1 MYRVLIVDDEPIIC
15 EGLKRSVKW
24 SDYNCEVV
32 GTASNGMEGLEKM
45 NELDPDIL
53 ISDIS
58 MNNMDG
64 LAMIAAIR
72 SERPDMEITRLTGY
86 RNFEYA
92 QRAIK
97 LGVTRFLLKPS
108 RMDEIEE
115 AVLAMT
121 QNLKDHGNEGIL
133 LVDNLWDLSLGSD
146 GYLYETFIR
155 NRPEG
160 RTDGSQKGEGRI
172 RDSEANN
179 YVLKAALAYIL
190 DHYTEKLSLGDVS
203 EHCYVSSW
211 HLSKLLNQYTG
222 RGFFEIIN
230 LIRIDRAK
238 ELLLNTGSK
247 IQEVSDSVGFQDV
260 AHFSRI
266 FKNYAG
272 CSPKEF
278 RQRKGDDGC
287 TN

>member
-15 EGLKRSVKW
+15 EGLKKSVRW
-24 SDYNCEVV
+24 ADFNCEVV
-32 GTASNGMEGLEKM
+32 GTAANGLEGLKM
-45 NELDPDIL
+45 VKELMPDIL

-64 LAMIAAIR
+64 LAMVAAIK
-72 SERPDMEITRLTGY
+72 SERPDMEVTLLTGY

-115 AVLAMT
+115 AITAMT
-121 QNLKDHGNEGIL
+121 ANLRSIGNMGAEII
-133 LVDNLWDLSLGSD
+133 DNLWNMQDAGD
-146 GYLYETFIR
+146 RYLYEVFIKG
-155 NRPEG
+155 RPE
-160 RTDGSQKGEGRI
+160 TDAEKETEGHRPEGRI
-172 RDSEANN
+172 RDSEANH
-179 YVLKAALAYIL
+179 YVLRAALTYIL
-190 DHYTEKLSLGDVS
+190 EHFTEKLSLGDVAD
-203 EHCYVSSW
+203 HCFVSSW

-230 LIRIDRAK
+230 RIRIDRAMEMLADGGAK
-238 ELLLNTGSK
+238 V
-247 IQEVSDSVGFQDV
+247 QEVSDAVGFLDV

-266 FKNYAG
+266 FKNYVG
-272 CSPKEF
+272 CSPREY
-278 RQRKGDDGC
+278 RGRG
-287 TN
+287 

>member
-15 EGLKRSVKW
+15 EGLRKSIRW
-24 SDYNCEVV
+24 ADFNCEVV
-32 GTASNGMEGLEKM
+32 GTAANGMEGLEKVG
-45 NELDPDIL
+45 ELKPDIL

-64 LAMIAAIR
+64 LAMVAAIK
-72 SERPDMEITRLTGY
+72 SERPDMEVTLLTGY

-115 AVLAMT
+115 AITAMT
-121 QNLKDHGNEGIL
+121 ANLRSIGNMGAQII
-133 LVDNLWDLSLGSD
+133 DNIWNMQDPGD
-146 GYLYETFIR
+146 RYLYGAFIG
-155 NRPEG
+155 NRHSQDGEG
-160 RTDGSQKGEGRI
+160 EDAGHKNEGRI
-172 RDSEANN
+172 RDSEANQ
-179 YVLKAALAYIL
+179 YVLKTALVYIL
-190 DHYTEKLSLGDVS
+190 GHYREKLSLSDVA
-203 EHCYVSSW
+203 ENCYVSSW

-230 LIRIDRAK
+230 RIRIDRAK
-238 ELLLNTGSK
+238 EMLAASGAK
-247 IQEVSDSVGFQDV
+247 VQEVSDAVGFLDV

-266 FKNYAG
+266 FKSCVG

-278 RQRKGDDGC
+278 KMRGGDG
-287 TN
+287 

>member
-1 MYRVLIVDDEPIIC
+1 MYKVLIVDDEPIIC
-15 EGLKRSVKW
+15 EGLKKSVRW
-24 SDYNCEVV
+24 ADFNCEVA
-32 GTASNGMEGLEKM
+32 GTASNGLEGLEQM
-45 NELDPDIL
+45 RELEPDIL

-64 LAMIAAIR
+64 LAMVAAIR
-72 SERPDMEITRLTGY
+72 SEYPEVEVCLLTGY

-108 RMDEIEE
+108 KMDEIEE
-115 AVLAMT
+115 AIGAMT
-121 QNLKDHGNEGIL
+121 QNLRSRGNHGAQII
-133 LVDNLWDLSLGSD
+133 DQIWDMRQEQD
-146 GYLYETFIR
+146 RYLYETFLKDR
-155 NRPEG
+155 RE
-160 RTDGSQKGEGRI
+160 TDETRGHG
-172 RDSEANN
+172 SEANSF
-179 YVLKAALAYIL
+179 VLKEALVYML
-190 DHYTEKLSLGDVS
+190 ENSTRKLSLGDVS

-230 LIRIDRAK
+230 IIRINKARK
-238 ELLLNTGSK
+238 LLEETGRK
-247 IQEVSDSVGFQDV
+247 VQDVSEEVGFQDV

-272 CSPKEF
+272 CSPKEY
-278 RQRKGDDGC
+278 RERHMLRG
-287 TN
+287 NA